1 MRLLSDLDASK
12 TKYIFE
18 VLYNES
24 DIFEGFSKVE
34 VDAMSAVFK
43 LL

>member
-24 DIFEGFSKVE
+24 DIFEGFSMAEVE
-34 VDAMSAVFK
+34 AMSAVFK